1 MINFAFSIP
10 TSILFGSGVS
20 RQAGALAKRL
30 ASVGEPEA
38 ESDALVIV
46 DPGVKT
52 APWLKDILGSLDAA
66 GLHAHPFEAVKP
78 NPRDE
83 DVYAAAALL
92 QDEGCDVVIAIGGG
106 STIDTAKGAALIAAY
121 GGVVRDYAGWE
132 KVPGPTLPLVAI
144 PTTAGSGSE
153 VTSWAVITD
162 TGSHTKLAIGDRHL
176 APSAALVDP
185 ALTLS
190 LPPSLTAATG
200 MDALTHSI
208 EAFLSALASPVN
220 DLLALESIRLVA
232 ANLRPAVADGQ
243 DLAAREGM
251 LLASTLGG
259 IAINN
264 ADVAGVHC
272 LSEGMGSLYDA
283 PHGLLNAILLPYFMA
298 YWESGCGERYAAIAA
313 AFSGAAF
320 GAEPRPEEA
329 VAQVVALIQ
338 ALKLPSLVDIG
349 VKPADL
355 PGLAALAEANVSN
368 SSNPIPMAAADYLSI
383 LELAMAERLPAT

>member
-1 MINFAFSIP
+1 
-10 TSILFGSGVS
+10 
-20 RQAGALAKRL
+20 
-30 ASVGEPEA
+30 
-38 ESDALVIV
+38 
-46 DPGVKT
+46 
-52 APWLKDILGSLDAA
+52 
-66 GLHAHPFEAVKP
+66 
-78 NPRDE
+78 
-83 DVYAAAALL
+83 
-92 QDEGCDVVIAIGGG
+92 
-106 STIDTAKGAALIAAY
+106 
-121 GGVVRDYAGWE
+121 
-132 KVPGPTLPLVAI
+132 
-144 PTTAGSGSE
+144 
-153 VTSWAVITD
+153 VITD

-185 ALTLS
+185 ALTVS

-320 GAEPRPEEA
+320 SGAAFGAEPRPEEA